1 MKARLILSAFVVLG
15 LCGCALKWHK
25 PANEMSEKPTEGP
38 QLVGRIASLPSDKRF
53 VLIQSYGKWL
63 VETGRVLT
71 TRGPGDRTANL
82 LVTGES
88 LGDFAAA
95 DVQSGQVEVGD
106 GVYSQHVVKPSAPEP
121 SQTQQ

>member
-1 MKARLILSAFVVLG
+1 MKARLLLGAFAVLG
-15 LCGCALKWHK
+15 LCGCGLKWHK
-25 PANEMSEKPTEGP
+25 PANEVSEKPTEGP

-63 VETGRVLT
+63 VETGQILT
-71 TRGPGDRTANL
+71 TRGPEDRTANL

>member
-1 MKARLILSAFVVLG
+1 MKARLLLSAFVVFG
-15 LCGCALKWHK
+15 LCGCGLKWHK

-63 VETGRVLT
+63 VETGQILT
-71 TRGPGDRTANL
+71 TRGPEDRTANL

>member
-1 MKARLILSAFVVLG
+1 MKARLLLCVFVVLG
-15 LCGCALKWHK
+15 LCGCSLKWHK

-106 GVYSQHVVKPSAPEP
+106 GVYSQHIVKPSAPEP

>member
-1 MKARLILSAFVVLG
+1 MKARLLLSAFVVLG
-15 LCGCALKWHK
+15 LCGCGLKWHK

-63 VETGRVLT
+63 VETGQILT
-71 TRGPGDRTANL
+71 TRGPEDRTANL

-121 SQTQQ
+121 SQTPQ